1 MARSRGTD
9 GEVWC
14 GERLSQCCYASFGSP
29 AFGNELTWKIL
40 RGHGAIVWSLVRSV
54 HFYCYCGHGPVDAD
68 LSPRCWLLSSFF
80 WWFSHL
86 TSPASSVCHNNLQA
100 CIQLCSKV
108 GLPLHPDKLE
118 GPSTCWAW
126 SCYRPG
132 FPLKRES
139 ESLPCWV
146 PHWSPPPVRVRSPS
160 SPPPP
165 PLRLE
170 RPPSHD

>member
-54 HFYCYCGHGPVDAD
+54 HFYCYWGTWSSGCWPLTTVLIAFIIF
-68 LSPRCWLLSSFF
+68 LMIFSPYVPSLLGVSQQFAGVYSALFQS
-80 WWFSHL
+80 W
-86 TSPASSVCHNNLQA
+86 P
-100 CIQLCSKV
+100 
-108 GLPLHPDKLE
+108 
-118 GPSTCWAW
+118 
-126 SCYRPG
+126 
-132 FPLKRES
+132 
-139 ESLPCWV
+139 
-146 PHWSPPPVRVRSPS
+146 PS
-160 SPPPP
+160 SPGQAGGPVYLLGLVMLQARLPAEKRERIITLPSPSLVTSTSSCKIALFSPPP